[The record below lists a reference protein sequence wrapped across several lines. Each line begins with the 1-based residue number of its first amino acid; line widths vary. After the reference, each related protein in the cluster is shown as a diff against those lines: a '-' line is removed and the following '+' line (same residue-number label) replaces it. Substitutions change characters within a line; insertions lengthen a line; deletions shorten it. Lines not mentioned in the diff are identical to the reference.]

1 MKKIKVMEVCDHLGW
16 RSSKVHGVVRL
27 FTFILDRFDKEKF
40 DITYCCLREPSDA
53 GRKLESMG
61 ARITY
66 LSRSRFNPL
75 TFFDLYRLFK
85 ENQVDVVHLHGNGAS
100 TFGRLAARVLG
111 IPNVVHEHGVQ
122 PKLPRYAI
130 WTDRLLAPL
139 SYKIVA
145 VGQAVRDW
153 VIESKKV
160 DPSRVEVIYFGVP
173 LENYKQATAE
183 KMRAEKE
190 RLNIPPDYKVVGTV
204 SRLYEQKGVR
214 YFIDAIPLIRE
225 KYPRVKFI
233 VAGDGPL
240 QEELEQQARQVGVE
254 ADTIFTGFCPDMPF
268 ILSLLD
274 IKVLPSLWEGVPFTV
289 YEAMAMGKPIVS
301 TNVDGLKEVLED
313 GRNALMVP
321 PKKPSL
327 LAEKI
332 LYLLENEEVARS
344 LGERAR
350 EDSKRYHINLTV
362 RKFEELYRQMY
373 ALKSGKATA

>member
-40 DITYCCLREPSDA
+40 DITYCCLREPSEA

-61 ARITY
+61 ANITY
-66 LSRSRFNPL
+66 LNRSRFDPR

-85 ENQVDVVHLHGNGAS
+85 ENQIDVIHLHGNGAS

-145 VGQAVRDW
+145 VGKAVRDW
-153 VIESKKV
+153 VIERKKV
-160 DPSRVEVIYFGVP
+160 APSRVEVIYFGVP
-173 LENYKQATAE
+173 LENYKQASPQ
-183 KMRAEKE
+183 RVSAEKE

-214 YFIDAIPLIRE
+214 YFIDAIPIIRE
-225 KYPRVKFI
+225 KYPRAKFI

-240 QEELEQQARQVGVE
+240 QEELELQARQLGVE

-321 PKKPSL
+321 PKEPSL

-332 LYLLENEEVARS
+332 LFLLENEEVARS
-344 LGERAR
+344 LGEQAR

-362 RKFEELYRQMY
+362 RKFEELYSQMY
-373 ALKSGKATA
+373 ALKSGKAKA

>member
-16 RSSKVHGVVRL
+16 KSSKVHGVVRL
-27 FTFILDRFDKEKF
+27 FTFILDRFDKERF
-40 DITYCCLREPSDA
+40 DITYCCMREPSEA

-61 ARITY
+61 ADITY
-66 LSRSRFNPL
+66 LNRSRFDPR

-85 ENQVDVVHLHGNGAS
+85 ERQIDVVHLHGNGAS

-111 IPNVVHEHGVQ
+111 IPNLVHEHGVQ

-145 VGQAVRDW
+145 VGKAVKDW
-153 VIESKKV
+153 VVERKGV
-160 DPSRVEVIYFGVP
+160 APSRVEVIYFGVP
-173 LENYKQATAE
+173 LENYNQPSPDKIR
-183 KMRAEKE
+183 KEKE
-190 RLNIPPDYKVVGTV
+190 RLNIPLDYKVVGTV

-214 YFIDAIPLIRE
+214 YFIEAIPAIIE
-225 KYPRVKFI
+225 KYPRVKLVI
-233 VAGDGPL
+233 AGDGPL
-240 QEELEQQARQVGVE
+240 QEELEHQSRQLGVE
-254 ADTIFTGFCPDMPF
+254 ADTIFTGFCPDMQL

-301 TNVDGLKEVLED
+301 TNVDGLREVLED
-313 GRNALMVP
+313 GRNALLVP
-321 PKKPSL
+321 PKEPSL

-332 LYLLENEEVARS
+332 IFLLESEPVARS
-344 LGERAR
+344 LGEQAR
-350 EDSKRYHINLTV
+350 EDAKRYHINLTV
-362 RKFEELYRQMY
+362 RKFEELYSQMY
-373 ALKSGKATA
+373 ALKKGRAIA